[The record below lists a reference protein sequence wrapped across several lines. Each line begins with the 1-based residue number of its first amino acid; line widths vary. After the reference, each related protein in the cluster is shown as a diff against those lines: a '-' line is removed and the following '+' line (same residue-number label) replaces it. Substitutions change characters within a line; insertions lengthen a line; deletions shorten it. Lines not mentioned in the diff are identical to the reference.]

1 MFVGELK
8 GLDQTK
14 GLLNR
19 ASNWEV
25 VDGDLSQDAVGVNNE
40 QAPET
45 ELWHLKM
52 STNID
57 FVVSNIYRLVKISD
71 NTTL

>member
-25 VDGDLSQDAVGVNNE
+25 VDGDLSQDAVVVNNE
-40 QAPET
+40 QAPEM

-52 STNID
+52 SPNID
-57 FVVSNIYRLVKISD
+57 FVISNIYRLMKISN

>member
-8 GLDQTK
+8 GLDQTE

-40 QAPET
+40 QAPEM

-57 FVVSNIYRLVKISD
+57 FVISNIYRLVKISD

>member
-40 QAPET
+40 QAPEM

-52 STNID
+52 SPNID
-57 FVVSNIYRLVKISD
+57 FVISNIYRLMKISN

>member
-40 QAPET
+40 QAPEM
-45 ELWHLKM
+45 ELWPLKM
-52 STNID
+52 STNIG
-57 FVVSNIYRLVKISD
+57 FVIANIYRLMKI
-71 NTTL
+71 